1 MLLRAF
7 GRTPHDPALASR
19 LRQTGVI
26 QADDLADSIAGGGGV
41 IEWKWLYFSIRL
53 MPISTR

>member
-1 MLLRAF
+1 MPPLAV

-19 LRQTGVI
+19 LRQTGLI
-26 QADDLADSIAGGGGV
+26 QADDLVDSTAGGGGV
-41 IEWKWLYFSIRL
+41 IEWKRLYFWTRL

>member
-7 GRTPHDPALASR
+7 GRTSHDPALASR
-19 LRQTGVI
+19 SRQTGVI

-41 IEWKWLYFSIRL
+41 IEWKRLYFSTRL